1 MIINSKIGWNLIK
14 GYTRQKLKV
23 KDLVAYSNSAGV
35 NVTEQY
41 NTVTINSIKSETKE
55 RVEVGCKIWLV
66 KINITYLS
74 FYNFE
79 IIFSSLKKPVCTGLL
94 G

>member
-55 RVEVGCKIWLV
+55 RVESWLQDLASE
-66 KINITYLS
+66 NQHNLS
-74 FYNFE
+74 
-79 IIFSSLKKPVCTGLL
+79 VLL
-94 G
+94 